1 MIGTYSSPSALMDSA
16 EASARDFAERHHQ
29 AIGQQRKYTGEPYIV
44 HPAAVAA
51 LVRTVPHTPAMLAAA
66 WLHDTVEDTQAT
78 LADIESVFGA
88 EVAALVHMLT
98 KASSPADGGRVARKA
113 LDLAH
118 YARASADAQT
128 IKLADVVDNLRT
140 VAVHDPE
147 FAVLYLA
154 EKAELIEALAAGD
167 SWLRQLAQQTL
178 EAAKSC
184 LARQGIAVAV
194 RAPAVSTPSLPAEG
208 DAAEA
213 KSLPW
218 DRPLRAGEVVFFAEG
233 SAKPKCARYD
243 DGAWAVLR
251 QQFPE
256 LASQAK
262 VDGATVLSAIVV
274 GAYSVVV
281 WNTHPLR
288 AAIAAGLAAA
298 LTFVVLRRELAWRC
312 FLATMLVTARPAIRW
327 LLPSQQ
333 PVVQRVELREWH
345 LIIRYVE
352 GVIGVRWE
360 DVIEMTLG
368 FHRGD
373 VVVRIS
379 IAGMQKDYADVCLA
393 PASFA
398 PTAKAMFRRNWR
410 RDRAELLIDLSKLG
424 VAPNEF
430 LTQASARTAAAHR
443 WYAEWW

>member
-1 MIGTYSSPSALMDSA
+1 MDSF
-16 EASARDFAERHHQ
+16 EARARDFAERHHQ

-66 WLHDTVEDTQAT
+66 WLHDTVEDTRAT
-78 LADIESVFGA
+78 LTDIESVFGA
-88 EVAALVHMLT
+88 EVADLVHMLT
-98 KASSPADGGRVARKA
+98 KPSRPIDGDRSARKA

-118 YARASADAQT
+118 YSRASADAQSV
-128 IKLADVVDNLRT
+128 KLADTVDNLRT
-140 VAVHDPE
+140 VAVHDPA
-147 FAVLYLA
+147 FAALYLA
-154 EKAELIEALAAGD
+154 EKAALIDALVAGD
-167 SWLRQLAQQTL
+167 PWLRQLAGRTL
-178 EAAKSC
+178 DAASSC
-184 LARQGIAVAV
+184 LARQGISVATH
-194 RAPAVSTPSLPAEG
+194 APPVPNSRPPTEQ
-208 DAAEA
+208 DAAGA
-213 KSLPW
+213 TVLPW
-218 DRPLRAGEVVFFAEG
+218 DRPLCAIDVVFPG
-233 SAKPKCARYD
+233 VGLVRAKPTRQDDSARE
-243 DGAWAVLR
+243 VLR
-251 QQFPE
+251 RQFPE
-256 LASQAK
+256 FASQAK
-262 VDGATVLSAIVV
+262 IDGATALSAIVV

-281 WNTHPLR
+281 WNTRPLR
-288 AAIAAGLAAA
+288 AAIAVGLAAA
-298 LTFVVLRRELAWRC
+298 LALVVLRRELAWRC

-352 GVIGVRWE
+352 SVIGVRWE

-430 LTQASARTAAAHR
+430 LTQASARIEAAHR
-443 WYAEWW
+443 WYSEWW